1 MGMLPAI
8 AQGAISFQCRSDDE
22 RTLKYLMPLN
32 HLPSKQAITCERAF
46 LAALDG
52 NCKTPICGQATV
64 ENGHLEFQGL
74 VASPDGK
81 RMFRTMA
88 NGSSEDAY
96 NIGLEAG
103 LKVRSEAGEAFF
115 EEMQA
120 YVQDV
125 VAANTKPTAG
135 TK

>member
-1 MGMLPAI
+1 MG
-8 AQGAISFQCRSDDE
+8 SFQCRSDDE
-22 RTLKYLMPLN
+22 RTLKYLRPLN
-32 HLPSKQAITCERAF
+32 HLASEQAITCERAF

-64 ENGHLEFQGL
+64 NDGKLEFQGL

-81 RMFRTMA
+81 HVFRTLA
-88 NGSSEDAY
+88 SGRGDDAY
-96 NIGLEAG
+96 EIGRQAG

-125 VAANTKPTAG
+125 VAANTKPASQPS
-135 TK
+135 